1 MEFLMRIF
9 PSWKFP
15 PGYLSSTSWMIVCAR
30 RRVIIWETPLL
41 CQKLRRPLTMLFESL
56 ERCLDRSRRL
66 GQRRSSAMLEFHK
79 AEAMQAFVDDAVK
92 KGARVVN
99 AGGGTAC
106 ETLYFPAVAYPGRD
120 PDNSS
125 SSLIP
130 CQTSSAESTRMLN
143 GNAGRIPCLSR
154 VEKIPQKQRFPL
166 PMPCAASPSARWSRP
181 NRIRKAV
188 TSSKRS

>member
-1 MEFLMRIF
+1 
-9 PSWKFP
+9 
-15 PGYLSSTSWMIVCAR
+15 
-30 RRVIIWETPLL
+30 
-41 CQKLRRPLTMLFESL
+41 MLFESL

-154 VEKIPQKQRFPL
+154 VEKIPQKATLSITDALRCFSIRSL
-166 PMPCAASPSARWSRP
+166 VAAQSNPESCDV
-181 NRIRKAV
+181 IQEIV
-188 TSSKRS
+188 TRRNSNFLRTDFIL